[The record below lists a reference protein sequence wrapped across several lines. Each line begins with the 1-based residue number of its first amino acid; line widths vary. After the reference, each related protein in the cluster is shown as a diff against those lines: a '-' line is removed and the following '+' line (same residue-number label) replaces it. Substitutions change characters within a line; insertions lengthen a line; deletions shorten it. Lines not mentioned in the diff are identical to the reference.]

1 MRTTVDID
9 EAVLDRAKLYAAANA
24 KTLGTVVTDALAAY
38 LATSQATADEPF
50 ELVVRG
56 RPGARFPS
64 AREIAEIEA
73 EEDVAALQVQRRR
86 RRAAS

>member
-9 EAVLDRAKLYAAANA
+9 EAVLERAKRHAAANA
-24 KTLGTVVTDALAAY
+24 KTLGALVTDALAAY
-38 LATSQATADEPF
+38 LATERTSPEEPF
-50 ELVVRG
+50 ELIVCG

-73 EEDVAALQVQRRR
+73 EEDVAALQVPRKR